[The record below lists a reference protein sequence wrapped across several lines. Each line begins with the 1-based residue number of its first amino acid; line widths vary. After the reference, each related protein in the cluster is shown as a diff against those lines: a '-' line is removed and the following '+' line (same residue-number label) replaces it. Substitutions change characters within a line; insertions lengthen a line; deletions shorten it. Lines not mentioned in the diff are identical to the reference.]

1 MNVEQVGCQTEF
13 LTIHSKHFVEHLE
26 LGVHFQEV
34 VDHLIRLLKVSV
46 NHGDRVRDQLTRQD
60 QVEYG
65 VLRIGTQPVDSL
77 HLLLEHLDMVARAG
91 ELLEYSPTAWEAETA
106 VAMVGNKDV
115 VTGRLS
121 SCSTAPMTLVTA
133 RCSLSQ
139 KVFRQILYQQ
149 RKAPCR
155 AFATESIQDKD
166 VVIIGGG
173 PVGLALANGVH
184 GLGSNPLVRESV
196 KVALIDGGDLSKIRD
211 WSPPP
216 DAFSNR
222 NLSRGSTSAGI
233 DTWAHVDESRT
244 SPIRDARV
252 VFDAAEI
259 PSASSIAESSEMA
272 RLSENLNLQRAC
284 LRYLEGV
291 PLSDGTTIRARLLT
305 VFKSGPPDH
314 ATLQHYANQTWLYWP
329 HWREQVGC
337 DLRLI
342 LPQACLPNRGRA
354 IYGLK
359 EKNLAKT
366 YIKLIPLGMEDPD
379 AVRLLLNWKRP
390 SGKHAGSGDFSNV
403 LYEVVSKRSSLVDG
417 SLSIDDLNDIFDEL
431 SQNMGKQRAEVQ
443 SKILRRIYNRAI
455 AEEQKWIVR
464 IVFKD
469 LQKVAWELSD
479 LARRLNPEVYSMSS
493 LSLSRA
499 HANTG
504 QRHPVIPGIRFHALQ
519 ASRAQ
524 DRRIRAGSK
533 GKDYMGLYGKHVG
546 EGSLTPHIDAVF
558 DDRAEEIIF
567 DGEMLVWDPVS
578 ECNLPFG
585 TLKTAALEF
594 EGKTAK
600 DIRERMDEVME
611 AREEGLIL
619 KHSDSEYMLNW
630 CNKDWIKVKP
640 EYMDDL
646 GETIYVLVVGNYGI
660 RKWLGGVSTLICAV
674 LDDRHGEDGEP
685 SHEDEGD
692 VYIEPVDSFILSVKA
707 AEITHT
713 DQYHLAIL
721 ETFLLAN
728 ASLSRAS

>member
-1 MNVEQVGCQTEF
+1 
-13 LTIHSKHFVEHLE
+13 
-26 LGVHFQEV
+26 
-34 VDHLIRLLKVSV
+34 
-46 NHGDRVRDQLTRQD
+46 
-60 QVEYG
+60 
-65 VLRIGTQPVDSL
+65 
-77 HLLLEHLDMVARAG
+77 
-91 ELLEYSPTAWEAETA
+91 
-106 VAMVGNKDV
+106 
-115 VTGRLS
+115 
-121 SCSTAPMTLVTA
+121 MTLVTA

-222 NLSRGSTSAGI
+222 PDTRFGI
-233 DTWAHVDESRT
+233 S
-244 SPIRDARV
+244 DARV

-291 PLSDGTTIRARLLT
+291 IGGSKSVATFASFSLRH
-305 VFKSGPPDH
+305 VFRKD
-314 ATLQHYANQTWLYWP
+314 
-329 HWREQVGC
+329 
-337 DLRLI
+337 
-342 LPQACLPNRGRA
+342 RGRA

-455 AEEQKWIVR
+455 AEEQKWIAR

-479 LARRLNPEVYSMSS
+479 LARRLNPEDRDIQLFRAFASMLCKRPEHKIEESVQGRTFIIEEKK
-493 LSLSRA
+493 LDGECMQLHKRGNEYFYCSR
-499 HANTG
+499 
-504 QRHPVIPGIRFHALQ
+504 
-519 ASRAQ
+519 
-524 DRRIRAGSK
+524 K

-585 TLKTAALEF
+585 TLKTAALDKSKVEHHPRPCFKIFDLLYLTEF

-600 DIRERMDEVME
+600 DVRERMDEVME

-619 KHSDSEYMLNW
+619 KHPDSEYMLNW
-630 CNKDWIKVKP
+630 RNKDWIKVKP

-646 GETIYVLVVGNYGI
+646 GETIYVLVVAGNYG
-660 RKWLGGVSTLICAV
+660 
-674 LDDRHGEDGEP
+674 EP
-685 SHEDEGD
+685 
-692 VYIEPVDSFILSVKA
+692 
-707 AEITHT
+707 
-713 DQYHLAIL
+713 
-721 ETFLLAN
+721 
-728 ASLSRAS
+728 R